1 MSKLF
6 ICIITV
12 LIAPLILFAQDPFS
26 VGSKYLD
33 FEINRRPFISGGYFL
48 QDNFALEAGVGV
60 AFDGEINSNGLGIKL
75 GLDKYTGS
83 DRLSPFVGGY
93 TRFEINP
100 NALGQTN
107 WKGSR
112 ITFGGH
118 WGLNLFLLKN
128 LSLAGSLGAE
138 FQINA
143 PKPEDEDS
151 SSSFSTFTSGLKVR
165 FFF

>member
-6 ICIITV
+6 ISIVVV
-12 LIAPLILFAQDPFS
+12 LIAPLILFAQDPLS
-26 VGSKYLD
+26 VSSKYLD
-33 FEINRRPFISGGYFL
+33 FEINRIPFISGGYFL

-100 NALGQTN
+100 NALGETN

>member
-6 ICIITV
+6 ISIVVV
-12 LIAPLILFAQDPFS
+12 LIAPLILFAQDPLS
-26 VGSKYLD
+26 VSSKYLD
-33 FEINRRPFISGGYFL
+33 FEINRIPFISGGYFL
-48 QDNFALEAGVGV
+48 QDNFALEAGIGV
-60 AFDGEINSNGLGIKL
+60 AFNGEINSNGLGIKL

-100 NALGQTN
+100 NALDQTF

-128 LSLAGSLGAE
+128 LSLAGSLGTE

-143 PKPEDEDS
+143 PKDEDS